1 MSNEADKGGDKK
13 STEKKTAAYLPP
25 FFLWGSHLETI
36 YPALL
41 RRVQLVPYQRER
53 IFTPDDDFLDLDW
66 LLNADADRAVII
78 SHGLEGNSQRPYIK
92 GMAKALFE
100 SGFDVVAWNFRG
112 CSEEMNRQ
120 LRFYHSGATD
130 DLDVVVRHVI
140 ATGRYQSVYLVGFS
154 LGGNVTL
161 KYLGERT
168 VDATVRRAVAI
179 SVPMDLASSFEFE
192 VSSLKF
198 RV

>member
-1 MSNEADKGGDKK
+1 MSNEADKGGDNK

-25 FFLWGSHLETI
+25 FFLWGSHLETL

-92 GMAKALFE
+92 GMATARLT
-100 SGFDVVAWNFRG
+100 VA
-112 CSEEMNRQ
+112 S
-120 LRFYHSGATD
+120 T
-130 DLDVVVRHVI
+130 VRSP
-140 ATGRYQSVYLVGFS
+140 RYF
-154 LGGNVTL
+154 NVTFPPRL
-161 KYLGERT
+161 KPTR
-168 VDATVRRAVAI
+168 
-179 SVPMDLASSFEFE
+179 
-192 VSSLKF
+192 
-198 RV
+198 